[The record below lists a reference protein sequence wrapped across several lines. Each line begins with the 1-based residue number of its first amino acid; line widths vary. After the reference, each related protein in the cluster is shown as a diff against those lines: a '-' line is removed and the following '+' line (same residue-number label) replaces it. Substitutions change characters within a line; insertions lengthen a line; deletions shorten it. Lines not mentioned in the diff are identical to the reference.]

1 MGDAGGKWS
10 SAEKMSHFRNLALMA
25 LKDGKLADA
34 ERDLL
39 NYLARKWGLSDAQ
52 VEEVLAHPDHVRLSV
67 PKDEPSRF
75 QQLYD
80 LVDMM
85 IIDGVLGAQE
95 KALCV
100 SFAMALGLD
109 SGLIPVIVEE
119 IVAGDQLLRSEEQI
133 QAAIR
138 ARVGRA
144 RKSG

>member
-1 MGDAGGKWS
+1 
-10 SAEKMSHFRNLALMA
+10 
-25 LKDGKLADA
+25 
-34 ERDLL
+34 
-39 NYLARKWGLSDAQ
+39 
-52 VEEVLAHPDHVRLSV
+52 
-67 PKDEPSRF
+67 
-75 QQLYD
+75 
-80 LVDMM
+80 M

-100 SFAMALGLD
+100 SFSMALGLD

>member
-1 MGDAGGKWS
+1 MGSTGGKWS
-10 SAEKMSHFRNLALMA
+10 SAEKMSHFRNLALVA
-25 LKDGKLADA
+25 LRDGKLAGA

-52 VEEVLAHPDHVRLSV
+52 VEEVLAHPDRVKLSI
-67 PKDEPSRF
+67 PRDEPSRF

-100 SFAMALGLD
+100 SFAMALGMD

-133 QAAIR
+133 QAAV
-138 ARVGRA
+138 RVRMA
-144 RKSG
+144 KAKKSG